1 MNCEWQ
7 GFKKSCMK
15 EIEVLVT
22 NTGPQN
28 NISTIKVCGY
38 IDTTTSSEVERA
50 LQELLGIG
58 RYDIIV
64 DLGSVDYIS
73 SAGWGIFVNGIKEIR
88 EKGGDL
94 KLVNMIP
101 EVYEVFELFEF
112 HHILRAHDTIEEAI
126 KEFGLNSD

>member
-1 MNCEWQ
+1 
-7 GFKKSCMK
+7 MK
-15 EIEVLVT
+15 EIEVLVS

-38 IDTTTSSEVERA
+38 IDTTTSSEVERT
-50 LQELLGIG
+50 LQELLGMG

-73 SAGWGIFVNGIKEIR
+73 SAGWGIFMNEIKEIR

-94 KLVNMIP
+94 KLVNMTP

-112 HHILRAHDTIEEAI
+112 HHILRAHDTIDEAI